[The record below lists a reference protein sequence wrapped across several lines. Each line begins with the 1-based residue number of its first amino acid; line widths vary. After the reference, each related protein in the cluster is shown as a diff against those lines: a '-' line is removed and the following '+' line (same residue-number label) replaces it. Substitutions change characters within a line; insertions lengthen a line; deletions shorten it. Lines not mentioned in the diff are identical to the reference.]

1 MSWEDTLQKQYQGL
15 NSIVDFIAR
24 QRDILKEMEDLARE
38 SFGTSVTETNTPFD
52 VEEAKGLLE
61 DYEKFGKSIEMLFKQ
76 MIQKG
81 ELQ

>member
-15 NSIVDFIAR
+15 NSIIDFIAR

-38 SFGTSVTETNTPFD
+38 SFGTSGEETNIPFD
-52 VEEAKGLLE
+52 VDEAKDLLE
-61 DYEKFGKSIEMLFKQ
+61 DYEKFGKSIEKLFEQ
-76 MIQKG
+76 MIRKG